1 MATDLSKPF
10 PPVVGKPG
18 RLCTRSLWAER
29 EPQWWLIG
37 PIDGLSFTGFC
48 EWLLA
53 PALHPGDLV
62 VMDNRSSHRSAS
74 VRSAIEAAGAE
85 VVLLPPYSPDPN
97 PTEMVFSKP
106 KQLIRSQ
113 RPRTFPEIV
122 DATGNALEFI
132 Q

>member
-62 VMDNRSSHRSAS
+62 VMDNLSSHQSAS
-74 VRSAIEAAGAE
+74 VRSAIEAAGVE
-85 VVLLPPYSPDPN
+85 VVLLPSGPEPDRN
-97 PTEMVFSKP
+97 GVFKTETTHSITKAQNIP
-106 KQLIRSQ
+106 QNR
-113 RPRTFPEIV
+113 RRYT
-122 DATGNALEFI
+122 
-132 Q
+132 